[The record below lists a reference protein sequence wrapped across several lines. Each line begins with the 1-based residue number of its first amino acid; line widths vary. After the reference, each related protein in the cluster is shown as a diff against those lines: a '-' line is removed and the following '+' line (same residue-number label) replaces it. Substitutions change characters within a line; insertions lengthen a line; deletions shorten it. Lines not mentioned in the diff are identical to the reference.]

1 MVSVRNQS
9 NTPLTASDIMT
20 PSPRTCSPFSSVLEA
35 VMIFRDADCGAVP
48 VLKDGKPIGVLT
60 DRDVALALA
69 SYPDLVSR
77 PVEDIMTDE
86 VITIDSNAS
95 IDTVR
100 EKFGEKSVRR
110 LLVVGPRNELV
121 GIIAWSDIAPYSSE
135 REVGE
140 VVTETVEQP

>member
-1 MVSVRNQS
+1 MANASIRS
-9 NTPLTASDIMT
+9 NNPLTAADVMT
-20 PSPRTCSPFSSVLEA
+20 PAPRTCSPFSSVLEA

-48 VLKDGKPIGVLT
+48 VLKDGKAIGVLT
-60 DRDVALALA
+60 DRDVALALGGH
-69 SYPDLVSR
+69 PDLASR
-77 PVEDIMTDE
+77 PVEEIMTKE
-86 VITIDSNAS
+86 VITIDSDAS

-100 EKFGEKSVRR
+100 EMFGERTVRR
-110 LLVVGPRNELV
+110 LLVVGPHGELA